1 MRAAQKTPA
10 GDLQERG
17 LRAKH
22 SGTLQ
27 CWRGERGLGRD
38 AKHSGTLQC
47 WRGERGLGREENNAS
62 EEEGLLPPQKTNYR
76 E

>member
-1 MRAAQKTPA
+1 MRAAQKTSA
-10 GDLQERG
+10 GDLQETG
-17 LRAKH
+17 LR
-22 SGTLQ
+22 
-27 CWRGERGLGRD
+27 

-62 EEEGLLPPQKTNYR
+62 EADVSFPPQKAYYR

>member
-10 GDLQERG
+10 GDLQETG
-17 LRAKH
+17 LR
-22 SGTLQ
+22 
-27 CWRGERGLGRD
+27 

>member
-1 MRAAQKTPA
+1 MRAAQKTSA
-10 GDLQERG
+10 GDLQETG

-27 CWRGERGLGRD
+27 CWRGERGLGR
-38 AKHSGTLQC
+38 
-47 WRGERGLGREENNAS
+47 EESNAS